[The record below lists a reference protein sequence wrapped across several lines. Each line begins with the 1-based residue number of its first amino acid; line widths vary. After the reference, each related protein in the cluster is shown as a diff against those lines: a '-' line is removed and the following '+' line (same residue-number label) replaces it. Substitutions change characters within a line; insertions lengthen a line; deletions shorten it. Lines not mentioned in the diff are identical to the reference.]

1 MVGTSGQEVKG
12 DRNFRQKLLDRK
24 LSVTGSLG
32 RKILHRNLKTVTLG
46 QAHRTGIWDRDFTI
60 GTTGILLQVYY
71 RNFRTGT
78 LNDKNVKQQFEDR
91 TLIKKPKGG
100 SWKKRKFRTGT

>member
-1 MVGTSGQEVKG
+1 M
-12 DRNFRQKLLDRK
+12 
-24 LSVTGSLG
+24 
-32 RKILHRNLKTVTLG
+32 TLG
-46 QAHRTGIWDRDFTI
+46 QAHRTGIWDRYFTI

-91 TLIKKPKGG
+91 TLIKKNRREGPGRIESSGQAPKDI
-100 SWKKRKFRTGT
+100 FVRTGPAGQK